1 MIWREA
7 LGNRELS
14 PILHGKR
21 SFFGESP
28 SYVIRFRRLA
38 PSKRASWAC
47 HHAVEPSC
55 CSTSKDSQVVQLS
68 FGRQSSRE
76 MNQRRWSRE
85 RNSRSSNPLPSIGH
99 RHLSGPGLDE
109 MRRLMSCDNNPP
121 SQTLPLSSRLGSH
134 NRSKRAWAGVTVM
147 TLIWGEPGSEWLKG
161 GLTSIRLLDRSVESS
176 CDCSR
181 ESIANLGVSHEE

>member
-7 LGNRELS
+7 LGDRELS

-28 SYVIRFRRLA
+28 SCVIRFRRLA
-38 PSKRASWAC
+38 SSKRASWAC
-47 HHAVEPSC
+47 HHAVEPSS
-55 CSTSKDSQVVQLS
+55 CSISKDSQVVQLS

-85 RNSRSSNPLPSIGH
+85 RNSRSSNPIPSIGH

-109 MRRLMSCDNNPP
+109 MRRHMSCDN
-121 SQTLPLSSRLGSH
+121 SPLKHCRCH
-134 NRSKRAWAGVTVM
+134 
-147 TLIWGEPGSEWLKG
+147 PGSGRTTARSALGWSHSHDPDLG
-161 GLTSIRLLDRSVESS
+161 GAGLGMVEGRI
-176 CDCSR
+176 DV
-181 ESIANLGVSHEE
+181 NPLVGQVS